1 MTGDSTSYGE
11 GTKTIAATLTM
22 DDGTTWSVAP
32 FNTDISV
39 IDCYPTFDWLDTA
52 NATEVTIMSS
62 QSITVAISS

>member
-1 MTGDSTSYGE
+1 
-11 GTKTIAATLTM
+11 M

-32 FNTDISV
+32 FSDDLSV

-62 QSITVAISS
+62 QSVTVAISS